1 MNIDKNISD
10 DKEFKNDNIDSSYTV
25 LEDILYCSSPKT
37 GIKSKSNIEN
47 KNVIIIPYAS
57 GKDMNATHFTFNI
70 VKEASTDV
78 ASKEELLNSQKNTN
92 NISDFSISNNK
103 ISKIDSQIISFEK
116 GEKENNLIYNIKEN
130 IEELET
136 NNKLENKKLKNK
148 ENKTNKKK
156 KFCSS
161 LLNDKILEKFETNK
175 ISNNTNHKNSFVS
188 REYINKKNK
197 KKDLDKSRKNRDLNA
212 NDNKISKLFLNNYFD
227 KSNNKKFKSHDYEYE
242 LFFQRSNKKNNTELK
257 ILKDIKNRL
266 KNKEL
271 GKHINRSNNKNNK
284 DKDKDK
290 DKTLKN
296 KKNTIKFSIFFRNP
310 SGAINPGLNLLE
322 NNANMTK
329 TDKKTKKISPLN
341 KDNNDNIFEDNNYI
355 SHPIKMNKGE
365 LNGKN
370 ITLIKSSKNINQ
382 RKRHFSL
389 IKEVD
394 RGYEKKYT
402 SQIKSAKRQFKNL
415 KKKIKKYKKHN
426 NQNHKILSKSNVKN
440 NKDISYFYE
449 LKEEEEKGYDKK
461 YDNSS
466 KNLIR
471 KVNNKYIE
479 KIEEKTFNMKKSV
492 QFLPH
497 IFKKREKEKE
507 KEKEKKYKLK
517 SSIDL
522 SKKPIKK
529 NNSIENIKKKQSIN
543 LFRRRHTTQLIKDKT
558 FMMVNNMNKT
568 KNINND
574 TSFSSDKDDSNDDD
588 TSSFSY
594 SKNIKKTKNYSIDMK
609 RAEMKI
615 NQITDDKLILNYN
628 NKNETIELL
637 SDKENIDNYYEYL
650 DLCIDTLQEINLKD
664 VPKSKVK
671 VNFNFPKDKKNKKIA
686 LFDLDETLVHC
697 VGEIKKDNCNDVKFE
712 NSHKINVILPC
723 NKEVV
728 IGINIRPHLNE
739 LFNKIKDIYN
749 IVIFTA
755 SHRSYSD
762 AVLNY
767 IDPEDQYFHY
777 RLYRD
782 SCVQYKKNDMNFYV
796 KDLDIFKDNY
806 NLKDI
811 IMVDN
816 SILSFA
822 YHINNGIPVVP
833 FYDSKQDNEL
843 PLLCFYLLSISNY
856 KDLRE
861 ANKEHI
867 KLEYNIAQ
875 AKTELSLEEG
885 TILENNSIKANN
897 NNNNETINNINVNT
911 NNNTPPN
918 DKIITNDENTNI
930 NPIYKTKTTYNY
942 VIKEN
947 QNCNNNQDEK
957 GLICDI
963 NEIRNSKRFN
973 TVKLE
978 SFQLLD
984 FFEKWK
990 NAYLQLALKK

>member
-1 MNIDKNISD
+1 MNIDKYISD
-10 DKEFKNDNIDSSYTV
+10 EKESKNDNNENSYTV

-47 KNVIIIPYAS
+47 KNVIITPYTS
-57 GKDMNATHFTFNI
+57 GTDMYATHFTFNI
-70 VKEASTDV
+70 FKESSTDV
-78 ASKEELLNSQKNTN
+78 ASKEELLNSKKNSN
-92 NISDFSISNNK
+92 NISDFSLSNIKN
-103 ISKIDSQIISFEK
+103 SKLDSQILSSDKAEREK
-116 GEKENNLIYNIKEN
+116 NSLYNIKEN

-136 NNKLENKKLKNK
+136 KNNLENQNLKSIQK

-161 LLNDKILEKFETNK
+161 LLNDQILEKFGKNK
-175 ISNNTNHKNSFVS
+175 ITNNNNQKNTFLSG
-188 REYINKKNK
+188 ENIKYKNKKNGNHK
-197 KKDLDKSRKNRDLNA
+197 YGSID
-212 NDNKISKLFLNNYFD
+212 FLG
-227 KSNNKKFKSHDYEYE
+227 KNKKCKDVNTNVNKTIKFSSIHNIFDTTKKQFKSHDYENV
-242 LFFQRSNKKNNTELK
+242 LFKRSNKKNITELK
-257 ILKDIKNRL
+257 ILKDIKNKL

-271 GKHINRSNNKNNK
+271 VKNNNKSNSKNNK
-284 DKDKDK
+284 DKDK
-290 DKTLKN
+290 TLRN
-296 KKNTIKFSIFFRNP
+296 KKNNIKFSIFYRNP
-310 SGAINPGLNLLE
+310 SGAINTRLNLLE
-322 NNANMTK
+322 KNNIISKTEKRIKKAN
-329 TDKKTKKISPLN
+329 SPLN
-341 KDNNDNIFEDNNYI
+341 NNNNNDENFEDTNYI
-355 SHPIKMNKGE
+355 SHPIKMNKE
-365 LNGKN
+365 EINDKK
-370 ITLIKSSKNINQ
+370 ISLIKSSKNIHD

-389 IKEVD
+389 IKEID
-394 RGYEKKYT
+394 RDYKKKYT
-402 SQIKSAKRQFKNL
+402 KEIKNAKRQFKN
-415 KKKIKKYKKHN
+415 IKKRIKKSKKHN
-426 NQNHKILSKSNVKN
+426 NQNQKRLNKTSVK
-440 NKDISYFYE
+440 NKDISYFYD
-449 LKEEEEKGYDKK
+449 LKEEDENEYDKK
-461 YDNSS
+461 FDNSS

-471 KVNNKYIE
+471 KDNDKYIE
-479 KIEEKTFNMKKSV
+479 KIDDKTLNIKKSV

-497 IFKKREKEKE
+497 INKK
-507 KEKEKKYKLK
+507 KEKEKKNKLK

-522 SKKPIKK
+522 NKKIIKK
-529 NNSIENIKKKQSIN
+529 ISIENLKKNQGMN
-543 LFRRRHTTQLIKDKT
+543 LFRRRNTTQLIKDKI
-558 FMMVNNMNKT
+558 MMINKSKNKNMN
-568 KNINND
+568 NES
-574 TSFSSDKDDSNDDD
+574 SFSERDDSNDDD
-588 TSSFSY
+588 TSSSAY
-594 SKNIKKTKNYSIDMK
+594 SKKTKKSKNYSIDMK
-609 RAEMKI
+609 SGEMKI
-615 NQITDDKLILNYN
+615 NQITDDKLILNYK

-637 SDKENIDNYYEYL
+637 SDKENIDNYYEFL

-671 VNFNFPKDKKNKKIA
+671 INFNFPKDKKNKKIA

-697 VGEIKKDNCNDVKFE
+697 VGEIKKDNCKDVKFE
-712 NSHKINVILPC
+712 NTHKINVTLPC

-728 IGINIRPHLNE
+728 IGVNIRPHLNE

-755 SHRSYSD
+755 SHKSYSD

-867 KLEYNIAQ
+867 KLEYCLTQ

-885 TILENNSIKANN
+885 TIIDNNSVKENN
-897 NNNNETINNINVNT
+897 NNNDIKT
-911 NNNTPPN
+911 NNNIPPSKN
-918 DKIITNDENTNI
+918 IIISKDENTNI
-930 NPIYKTKTTYNY
+930 KTIFKTKTLFNY
-942 VIKEN
+942 YDKEKD
-947 QNCNNNQDEK
+947 NCNYNQTEK
-957 GLICDI
+957 SLI
-963 NEIRNSKRFN
+963 NEEYEKRNSKRFN

>member
-1 MNIDKNISD
+1 MNIDNNISD
-10 DKEFKNDNIDSSYTV
+10 EKEPKNDNIDSSYTV

-92 NISDFSISNNK
+92 NISDFSTSNKRMFKFDN
-103 ISKIDSQIISFEK
+103 QILSFEK
-116 GEKENNLIYNIKEN
+116 EEKENNLIYNIKEN

-136 NNKLENKKLKNK
+136 NNKIENKKLKNK
-148 ENKTNKKK
+148 ENKNNKKK

-161 LLNDKILEKFETNK
+161 ILNDKILEKFETNK

-197 KKDLDKSRKNRDLNA
+197 KKDLDKSRKNRDTNA
-212 NDNKISKLFLNNYFD
+212 NDYRISKLFLNNYFD
-227 KSNNKKFKSHDYEYE
+227 KSNKKKFKSHDYEFE
-242 LFFQRSNKKNNTELK
+242 IFFQRSNKKNNTELK

-271 GKHINRSNNKNNK
+271 SKYNNKSNNKNNK

-310 SGAINPGLNLLE
+310 SGAINPRLNLLE
-322 NNANMTK
+322 NNANIREK
-329 TDKKTKKISPLN
+329 DKKIKKTNNPLN
-341 KDNNDNIFEDNNYI
+341 NDSNDNIFEDSNYI

-370 ITLIKSSKNINQ
+370 ISLIKSSKNINQ
-382 RKRHFSL
+382 RKRQFSL
-389 IKEVD
+389 IKEID
-394 RGYEKKYT
+394 RDYEKKYT
-402 SQIKSAKRQFKNL
+402 SQIKTSKRQIKNL
-415 KKKIKKYKKHN
+415 KKKIKKTKKHN
-426 NQNHKILSKSNVKN
+426 NQNHKKLSKSNVKN

-449 LKEEEEKGYDKK
+449 LKEEEEKEYDKK
-461 YDNSS
+461 WDNSS
-466 KNLIR
+466 KNLFR

-507 KEKEKKYKLK
+507 KKNKLK

-522 SKKPIKK
+522 NKRPIKK
-529 NNSIENIKKKQSIN
+529 NNSIENIKKNQSIN
-543 LFRRRHTTQLIKDKT
+543 LFRRRHTTQLIKDKN
-558 FMMVNNMNKT
+558 FIMIKNMNKT
-568 KNINND
+568 KNMNNE
-574 TSFSSDKDDSNDDD
+574 TSFSSDKDDSNEDN
-588 TSSFSY
+588 SSSSPY
-594 SKNIKKTKNYSIDMK
+594 SKNAKQSKNYSIDMK

-615 NQITDDKLILNYN
+615 NKITDDKLILNYN

-637 SDKENIDNYYEYL
+637 SDKENIDNYYEFL

-712 NSHKINVILPC
+712 NTHKINVILPC

-755 SHRSYSD
+755 SHKSYSD

-875 AKTELSLEEG
+875 AKAELSLEEG
-885 TILENNSIKANN
+885 TILDNNSIKSNN
-897 NNNNETINNINVNT
+897 NKNEIINNVNINA
-911 NNNTPPN
+911 NNNTPHN
-918 DKIITNDENTNI
+918 NKIISNNENTNI
-930 NPIYKTKTTYNY
+930 NTIYKTKTTYNY
-942 VIKEN
+942 GNKEN
-947 QNCNNNQDEK
+947 QNCNYNQDEK
-957 GLICDI
+957 RLICDI
-963 NEIRNSKRFN
+963 NEKRNSKRFN

-978 SFQLLD
+978 SFQLLN